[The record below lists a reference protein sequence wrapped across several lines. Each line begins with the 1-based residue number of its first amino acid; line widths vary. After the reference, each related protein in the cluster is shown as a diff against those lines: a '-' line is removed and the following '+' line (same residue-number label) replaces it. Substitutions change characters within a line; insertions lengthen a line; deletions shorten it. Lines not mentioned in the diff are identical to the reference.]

1 MERSIDFKPSIK
13 SEFTEMQVSDRYNIW
28 THDSYAK
35 DVSVCD
41 VIDIPEKKRIVAFT
55 QGGEWPLLICVVKNN
70 ITVKTYTPVELSED
84 NIELESRGDVTEIQR
99 VGDDRDKKYLA
110 KGKISD
116 FKIDILNN

>member
-1 MERSIDFKPSIK
+1 
-13 SEFTEMQVSDRYNIW
+13 
-28 THDSYAK
+28 
-35 DVSVCD
+35 
-41 VIDIPEKKRIVAFT
+41 
-55 QGGEWPLLICVVKNN
+55 LLICVVKNN